1 MKKIILLFFI
11 PFFMS
16 ACSLIPRGETP
27 APTPTITSS
36 WEEHQLTVSQM
47 TRWIATGKIGIRTQ
61 DDSQSASLFWQQDQ
75 QAYEISLKGPLGQG
89 GATITGEQYSA
100 TLEIPGE
107 QPIAAGSPEELLN
120 LRLGWE
126 IPVKDAQYWIK
137 GIPAPDSEYDS
148 VLYENRLAR
157 LTQQG
162 WEIEYQN
169 YIETDNISLP
179 GKLTLSRESL
189 KLTLLISN
197 WRKID

>member
-16 ACSLIPRGETP
+16 ACSLIPRGEVP
-27 APTPTITSS
+27 APTATYS
-36 WEEHQLTVSQM
+36 WEEHQLNVSQM
-47 TRWIATGKIGIRTQ
+47 TRWVATGKIGIRTP
-61 DDSQSASLFWQQDQ
+61 DDSQSASLSWQQDQ

-89 GATITGEQYSA
+89 GATISGDQHSA

-107 QPIAAGSPEELLN
+107 QPMAAGSPEELLS

-137 GIPAPDSEYDS
+137 GIPAPGSDYDT

-169 YIETDNISLP
+169 YLEADETSLP

-189 KLTLLISN
+189 KLTLIIGN
-197 WRKID
+197 WRRID